1 MHTTPMTR
9 LSTTE
14 ARAQFSDV
22 LERVAFKGER
32 VVIARHGKV
41 LGAIVS
47 AEDLAL
53 LEHVRALEDEA
64 DAAAV
69 QAWRAAEKRGEKPIP
84 YGSVRR
90 RLGL

>member
-1 MHTTPMTR
+1 MTR

-32 VVIARHGKV
+32 IVVERHGKV

-47 AEDLAL
+47 AEDFAL
-53 LEHVRALEDEA
+53 LEKIHALENEEDV
-64 DAAAV
+64 AAV
-69 QAWRAAEKRGEKPIP
+69 RRARKEKGRIP
-84 YGSVRR
+84 WETIKRD
-90 RLGL
+90 LGL